1 MAIAYNFIA
10 SSTVGVL
17 GSATVS
23 FTSIPATYTDL
34 LVKLSARGSGVN
46 SNEIRLTF
54 NSNTS
59 SYSNKTLYGSGSS
72 AGSLTTG
79 TAYAYCGEVGAAS
92 TTASTFSNH
101 EIYIPNYT
109 SANYKSLSVDG
120 VAENNSATNNQ
131 LHLIADLWSNTAAI
145 TSITLAMDGAFV
157 YSQYSTFYLYGI
169 NKL

>member
-59 SYSNKTLYGSGSS
+59 SYSNKTLYGFI
-72 AGSLTTG
+72 
-79 TAYAYCGEVGAAS
+79 CC
-92 TTASTFSNH
+92 
-101 EIYIPNYT
+101 
-109 SANYKSLSVDG
+109 SVCIIHKIHCIKRFIR
-120 VAENNSATNNQ
+120 S
-131 LHLIADLWSNTAAI
+131 
-145 TSITLAMDGAFV
+145 
-157 YSQYSTFYLYGI
+157 
-169 NKL
+169 